1 MNESVSETIK
11 DPSEAFLAIGTAICL
26 IVKTKREKTSK
37 RSKQKKNNEEKIAG
51 DGFEP
56 PASGWLWARRAS
68 WLLYPAELKF
78 PRWHDGHPRYI
89 E

>member
-11 DPSEAFLAIGTAICL
+11 DPSEAFLAIGTATYL

-56 PASGWLWARRAS
+56 PASGLWARRAS
-68 WLLYPAELKF
+68 WLLYPAKF
-78 PRWHDGHPRYI
+78 PGWHDGRPGYVV
-89 E
+89 

>member
-11 DPSEAFLAIGTAICL
+11 DLSEAFLAIGTAICL

-56 PASGWLWARRAS
+56 PSSGLWARRAS
-68 WLLYPAELKF
+68 WLLYPAKF
-78 PRWHDGHPRYI
+78 PRRYDGRPGYTV
-89 E
+89 

>member
-56 PASGWLWARRAS
+56 PASGGL
-68 WLLYPAELKF
+68 
-78 PRWHDGHPRYI
+78 
-89 E
+89 

>member
-11 DPSEAFLAIGTAICL
+11 DPSEAFLAIGTATYL

-51 DGFEP
+51 DG
-56 PASGWLWARRAS
+56 
-68 WLLYPAELKF
+68 
-78 PRWHDGHPRYI
+78 I
-89 E
+89 